1 MGIIWTFEQTNFM
14 TTRLALFDLDNTLL
28 CGDSDHAWGE
38 YLIDRGLVS
47 AIEHGKRNDEFY
59 RQYQDRT
66 LDIHEYVRFTLAPVM
81 HLSQPE
87 LASMHREFTQKFI
100 RPLILPKAV
109 ALVNQH
115 LAAGDYCVII
125 TATNSFITKPIAQ
138 MFGVDKLIATDLVV
152 QSDRFTGEI
161 LGTPCFQSGKVDK
174 LVQWLNSEVAISAE
188 LQLQES
194 IFYSDSINDFP
205 LLQQVKEAVV
215 VDGDEMLIDEAN
227 RRNWSCV
234 SLR

>member
-1 MGIIWTFEQTNFM
+1 
-14 TTRLALFDLDNTLL
+14 
-28 CGDSDHAWGE
+28 
-38 YLIDRGLVS
+38 
-47 AIEHGKRNDEFY
+47 
-59 RQYQDRT
+59 
-66 LDIHEYVRFTLAPVM
+66 M

-174 LVQWLNSEVAISAE
+174 LVQWLNSEIAISAE